1 MMKLSRNYFSRET
14 IKQEKKIKPIKY
26 TNFNHLYQAGTIV
39 SYYAACSPGSTEIYI
54 YILIHVCTVH
64 ILLYIVLSILLYK
77 KYGSEVSVYCNI
89 APEQHTCVDY
99 IQISDLKNIIKK
111 FISGACILSTREKIM
126 ISVFNFSTCT

>member
-54 YILIHVCTVH
+54 YIYINTCMYSPYITVHCTVH
-64 ILLYIVLSILLYK
+64 ITVQK
-77 KYGSEVSVYCNI
+77 VWK
-89 APEQHTCVDY
+89 
-99 IQISDLKNIIKK
+99 
-111 FISGACILSTREKIM
+111 
-126 ISVFNFSTCT
+126 